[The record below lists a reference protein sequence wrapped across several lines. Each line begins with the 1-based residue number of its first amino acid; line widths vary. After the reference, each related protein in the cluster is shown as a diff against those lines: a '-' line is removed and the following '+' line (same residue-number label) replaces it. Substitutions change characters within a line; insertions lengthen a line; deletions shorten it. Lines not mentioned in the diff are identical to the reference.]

1 MKKRDLLRFAALL
14 CAALFLLTSC
24 KKREEEEPAPSAEDK
39 LKIGYA
45 SQGVTVIDDVD
56 ELQKAVDEAYEQSRQ
71 PGIGLQYINDA
82 YSEDGVN
89 FDCSI
94 GNPDNNEYDMFIA
107 IYRDIEMND
116 LLYLSQLLR
125 PGEKFEHI
133 TLDKPLDKGDHQVI
147 VGFTQ
152 VVEEDGEQKI
162 HAQIAITMNFHVS

>member
-1 MKKRDLLRFAALL
+1 MKKRDWLSVAALA
-14 CAALFLLTSC
+14 CAVLLALAGC
-24 KKREEEEPAPSAEDK
+24 KQREAEAPAPSAEDK

-45 SQGVTVIDDVD
+45 SQGVTIIDDVD

-71 PGIGLQYINDA
+71 PGIGLQYVNDA
-82 YSEDGVN
+82 YSSDGIH

-107 IYRDIEMND
+107 VYRDIEMND

-133 TLDKPLDKGDHQVI
+133 ALDKPLEKGDHQVI

-162 HAQIAITMNFHVS
+162 HAQIAITMNFHVT